1 MSDGPDDHNDQHR
14 DELHDEE
21 LSRRYRTL
29 PVELPHPDT
38 DAVIQAAAR
47 QALAEAKRKPRAAAF
62 YSGLA
67 MAASVTLVMAVLLP
81 SWRSG
86 RLHEE
91 VAVQA
96 PAPITVA
103 PEVTGAVVA
112 PAAPDVPSPPV
123 ATPTAPVQASARL
136 APQAPPARTQEARAL
151 APQRQGTAAR
161 PAIAA
166 APPAEAAAAFD
177 VPQVRA
183 VAPALASPAAA
194 AVPMVAEEDAKQEA
208 AGAPAP
214 ASAER
219 EAVADRAREE
229 TVVRQKARMAMAPAP
244 KQALATDDLLLA
256 GRYAEALAALQTG
269 TVATD
274 SSFDSRRDLLR
285 QLLPGEAK
293 ALQCQAGTG
302 PASAQALCRLLQQY
316 QAVQQGRA
324 ERRVLGAAQEA
335 LRQALQAEGRDPA
348 PLLQAIADLPGAP

>member
-1 MSDGPDDHNDQHR
+1 MSDGPDGHHDQHR

-47 QALAEAKRKPRAAAF
+47 QALAEAKRKPRSAAF
-62 YSGLA
+62 YGGLA

-86 RLHEE
+86 QLHEE
-91 VAVQA
+91 VAAQA
-96 PAPITVA
+96 PA
-103 PEVTGAVVA
+103 EVVA
-112 PAAPDVPSPPV
+112 VPEAMGEAVESVASDVSSPPL
-123 ATPTAPVQASARL
+123 ATTTEPMQASARL
-136 APQAPPARTQEARAL
+136 APQAPPAQTQEVRTL
-151 APQRQGTAAR
+151 APQRQVATAR
-161 PAIAA
+161 PAT
-166 APPAEAAAAFD
+166 APPAPAEAAAAFD

-194 AVPMVAEEDAKQEA
+194 APMRVEEDAKQEA
-208 AGAPAP
+208 AGAPAV

-219 EAVADRAREE
+219 EAVADRVREE
-229 TVVRQKARMAMAPAP
+229 TVFRQKARMAMAPAP

-256 GRYAEALAALQTG
+256 GRYAEALAALKTG

-293 ALQCQAGTG
+293 ALHCQAGTG

-324 ERRVLGAAQEA
+324 ERRVLVAAQEA